1 MKQSLKWLIKI
12 SENAIFKWLHSVSRI
27 NESVTWCIRSL
38 FADFPDRLLCPY
50 VAAKHSYT
58 FNWITTHSLQIIVN
72 ILCTT
77 IHSIIHIQRVN
88 LRKERKKNT
97 RRKKRKRNETQNV
110 TPTNGQTNKDTEPQE
125 QTIKPT
131 KKSWPKEREEKSWCG
146 VAFFVILVHS

>member
-12 SENAIFKWLHSVSRI
+12 SENAIFKWLDSVSRI

-88 LRKERKKNT
+88 LRKERKKHT
-97 RRKKRKRNETQNV
+97 KKKRKRNETQNV

-131 KKSWPKEREEKSWCG
+131 KKKLTKGTRGKELVWCC
-146 VAFFVILVHS
+146 FFCYFGA